1 MDKVTLHQLTTRPN
15 FLKDHNLK
23 YLEFS
28 VTIPENIGTLRAIVE
43 SLPQGNRKSQGN
55 EILTNLYNYF
65 TEVAKDYNALQ
76 EGSAARNLI
85 EDMAGSLAT
94 KENEIKALTD
104 LSQSLIQK
112 LKNANA

>member
-23 YLEFS
+23 YLEFTATMPANLS
-28 VTIPENIGTLRAIVE
+28 ILREIGE
-43 SLPQGNRKSQGN
+43 SLPQGKRKDQIN
-55 EILTNLYNYF
+55 EIITYLHNSWQ
-65 TEVAKDYNALQ
+65 EVLKDYNALQ

-85 EDMAGSLAT
+85 EDMAGSLAA
-94 KENEIKALTD
+94 KENEIKALTE
-104 LSQSLIQK
+104 LSQNLTQR